1 MADYTPP
8 TENLPIFD
16 NLVFISGDEPLTY
29 NIAKKR
35 FLRYPNAQGTE
46 NLQAITVNGTAQF
59 NNTSE
64 FNNTATFNG
73 DIITRDPSTS
83 QTGEIFQSG
92 SSTNIRANGGGY
104 VYLWTGGAPT
114 ATFQPTLAQFDTDII
129 LRDPATNQTGEIF
142 QDGSSTNIRANNGGY
157 IYLWS
162 GGAIT
167 TTLQPTL
174 AQFDTNITVR
184 DPVSGNQI
192 YALPNSS
199 VGSFNPVVQAG
210 DETIVASGTQNAE
223 TLTLTTS
230 STTTNGLRITPTS
243 ATLGYGGTSSTPSSR
258 IVCDAT
264 NVSIAPSLK
273 YTDNTIQNSAFT
285 GAGLLAGSYT
295 NTNLT
300 IDSNGRITA
309 LANGTSG
316 STNKTYSASYF
327 GSSIPIINIP
337 ANCYKFDIVVI
348 GTGGLAGTSFYT
360 SASNLQV
367 GGAGGGGQVVRASGI
382 QVPPSDRGGTTSG
395 LVVSINY
402 FYPGTTISG
411 TSVGWQTN
419 QVPYNFIQLGFAR
432 NGLSASGTTGGL
444 GGSGSNSGCNSS
456 IGVWTYND
464 GSQGQNG
471 FSVGGS
477 PPVFTSGPVGGGAY
491 GGGVIGYPQ
500 YTDPSTTPQQYGQ
513 GQRNTAITSL
523 YGNPSYPASQIN
535 YGGVIITWYIL

>member
-1 MADYTPP
+1 MATYEPP

-16 NLVFISGDEPLTY
+16 PVVFLSGDEPLTY
-29 NIAKKR
+29 NIAVKK
-35 FLRYPNAQGTE
+35 FLKYPNAQGEET
-46 NLQAITVNGTAQF
+46 LQAINVNGIAEFNSTA
-59 NNTSE
+59 E
-64 FNNTATFNG
+64 FNNTATFDS
-73 DIITRDPSTS
+73 DIIIRDPNTN

-92 SSTNIRANGGGY
+92 SSTNIRANNGGY
-104 VYLWTGGAPT
+104 VYLWTGGVPT
-114 ATFQPTLAQFDTDII
+114 TTFQPTLTQFDTDIV
-129 LRDPATNQTGEIF
+129 LRDPSTNQTGEIF
-142 QDGSSTNIRANNGGY
+142 QDQTSTNIRANNNGY
-157 IYLWS
+157 IYLWT

-174 AQFDTNITVR
+174 AQFDTNVTIR
-184 DPVSGNQI
+184 DPVSSNQI

-199 VGSFNPVVQAG
+199 AGSFNPVVQAG
-210 DETIVASGTQNAE
+210 DETIVASGTQNTE

-243 ATLGYGGTSSTPSSR
+243 STLGYGGTSSTPTTR
-258 IVCDAT
+258 VVCDIS

-309 LANGTSG
+309 LANGTAPN
-316 STNKTYSASYF
+316 TNKTYSVSYF
-327 GSSIPIINIP
+327 GSTIPIINIP
-337 ANCYKFDIVVI
+337 LNCYKFDIVVI
-348 GTGGLAGTSFYT
+348 GTGGAAGTSFYT

-367 GGAGGGGQVVRASGI
+367 GGAGGGAQVVRASGI
-382 QVPPSDRGGTTSG
+382 QVPPSDSGGSLSG
-395 LVVSINY
+395 LVVSTNY
-402 FYPGTTISG
+402 LYPGTSTYG
-411 TSVGWQTN
+411 TNVGWQTN

-432 NGLSASGTTGGL
+432 NGLAASGTTGGL
-444 GGSGSNSGCNSS
+444 GGSGTNSGCNATF
-456 IGVWTYND
+456 GAWAYNN

-471 FSVGGS
+471 YSINGN

>member
-1 MADYTPP
+1 MASYPPP
-8 TENLPIFD
+8 TENLPIF
-16 NLVFISGDEPLTY
+16 NPVVFTTGDEPLTY
-29 NIAKKR
+29 NDAVKK
-35 FLRYPNAQGTE
+35 FLKYPNAQGTE
-46 NLQAITVNGTAQF
+46 NLKDIVVNGTAL
-59 NNTSE
+59 
-64 FNNTATFNG
+64 FNNTAEFNDVTTFDS
-73 DIITRDPSTS
+73 DIIIRDPDTNL
-83 QTGEIFQSG
+83 TGEIFQSG
-92 SSTNIRANGGGY
+92 SSTNIRANNNGY
-104 VYLWTGGAPT
+104 IYLWSGGLPT
-114 ATFQPTLAQFDTDII
+114 TTFQPTLTQFDTDII
-129 LRDPATNQTGEIF
+129 VRDPSTNQTGEIF
-142 QDGSSTNIRANNGGY
+142 QDGTSTNIRANNNGY

-174 AQFDTNITVR
+174 TQFDTNITVR

-199 VGSFNPVVQAG
+199 AGQFNPVVQVG
-210 DETIVASGTQNAE
+210 DETIVASGTQNTE

-230 STTTNGLRITPTS
+230 STTTNGLRLTPSS
-243 ATLGYGGTSSTPSSR
+243 ATLGYGGSSNAPSSR

-264 NVSIAPSLK
+264 NVSILPSLK

-300 IDSNGRITA
+300 IDSNGKITA

-327 GSSIPIINIP
+327 GTTFPIINIP
-337 ANCYKFDIVVI
+337 VDCYKFDLVVI
-348 GTGGLAGTSFYT
+348 GTGGLAATSFYT
-360 SASNLQV
+360 NASTLQV
-367 GGAGGGGQVVRASGI
+367 GGAGGGGQVVRATGI
-382 QVPPSDRGGTTSG
+382 QVPPSDRGGTFSG
-395 LVVSINY
+395 LVVSTNY
-402 FYPGTTISG
+402 LYPGTSTYG
-411 TSVGWQTN
+411 TTVGWQTN

-432 NGLSASGTTGGL
+432 DGLVGSGTTGGL
-444 GGSGSNSGCNSS
+444 GGSGTNSGCNGSF
-456 IGVWTYND
+456 GAWAYNN

-471 FSVGGS
+471 YNINGS
-477 PPVFTSGPVGGGAY
+477 PPVFTTGPVGGGAY

-500 YTDPSTTPQQYGQ
+500 YTDPSNTPQQYGQ
-513 GQRNTAITSL
+513 GQRNTAIASI